1 MVSHEQL
8 SQACLDAAS
17 RYLSHRPRSEFEIRT
32 RLRQRGFDDVSVER
46 VILKLK
52 EQGSIDDIAF
62 ARFWKENRESFSP
75 RSRRM
80 LQQELRQKGISP
92 QIVAEVVEEVDD
104 WSSAYEAVRRKA
116 GKLTSS
122 DPDSSR
128 RKFSAFLR
136 RRGFD
141 YEVTRHTLNQ
151 LYQELEGDKNA

>member
-1 MVSHEQL
+1 MAGYEQL
-8 SQACLDAAS
+8 PRPCLDAAS
-17 RYLSHRPRSEFEIRT
+17 RYLSHRPRSEFEVRT
-32 RLRQRGFDDVSVER
+32 RLRQRGFDDVSIER

-52 EQGSIDDIAF
+52 EQGLIDDIAF

-92 QIVAEVVEEVDD
+92 QIIAEVVEEVDD
-104 WSSAYEAVRRKA
+104 RRSAYKAAQRKA

-122 DPDSSR
+122 DPHSFR

-141 YEVTRHTLNQ
+141 YEVTKHTVNQ
-151 LYQELEGDKNA
+151 LCQELEGDKNA